1 MIPRWI
7 YDPRPKSYL
16 QQALDASILRAIL
29 IIATLLAFLV

>member
-16 QQALDASILRAIL
+16 QQALDQSTIRAI
-29 IIATLLAFLV
+29 IILWFFLLFMA

>member
-16 QQALDASILRAIL
+16 QQALDQGRIRAIL
-29 IIATLLAFLV
+29 FLAVLLAFLA

>member
-16 QQALDASILRAIL
+16 QQALDHNTIRAI
-29 IIATLLAFLV
+29 IILWFVVLYLV